1 MVGDLIKYLEMIKT
15 RIIESPDVPLNML
28 MEEITEMATENW
40 LKTGN
45 PKLNDKQIDKAVV
58 KVMIRKQSLN

>member
-15 RIIESPDVPLNML
+15 RIIESPDVPLDML

>member
-1 MVGDLIKYLEMIKT
+1 MVGDLIRYLEMIKT

>member
-15 RIIESPDVPLNML
+15 RIIESPDVPSDML
-28 MEEITEMATENW
+28 MEEITETATNNW

-45 PKLNDKQIDKAVV
+45 PKLNDKQLDRVV
-58 KVMIRKQSLN
+58 VRVMVRRQNPN